1 MSNLPLTVYT
11 PDSPLRNPG
20 RLIRE
25 MFSDLLASREL
36 AWRLFVRDISAQY
49 RKSILGYIWA
59 FLPPLVT
66 SLPFIFLN
74 SQGVVSMGETPIPYA
89 AYAMVG
95 TIIWQVFV
103 DALNS
108 PLRTVT
114 AAKPMLARIN
124 FPREA
129 ILLSG
134 LGQVLLNLLIRLVL
148 LVGVFF
154 WYEISLP
161 ATAMLS
167 LVGIVAL
174 IVVGFVLGIML
185 TPIGVLFS
193 DVQQALPVFTLF
205 LLFIT
210 PVLYAPPTSGFAAQ
224 VAGLNP
230 LTPLVLATRDWLT
243 LGTTIHVLQF
253 LIVSTVALTLLFLGW
268 MIYRLALPHL
278 IVRIGN

>member
-1 MSNLPLTVYT
+1 MSDLPLTVYT

-36 AWRLFVRDISAQY
+36 AWRLFVRDTSAQY

-59 FLPPLVT
+59 FLPPLVM
-66 SLPFIFLN
+66 SVPFIYLN
-74 SQGVVSMGETPIPYA
+74 SQGVVSMGETSIPYA

-134 LGQVLLNLLIRLVL
+134 LGQVLLNFLIRLVL
-148 LVGVFF
+148 LVVVFG
-154 WYEISLP
+154 WYEISP
-161 ATAMLS
+161 PPTAVLS
-167 LVGIVAL
+167 FLGILAL
-174 IVVGFVLGIML
+174 IIFGFVLGMML

-210 PVLYAPPTSGFAAQ
+210 PVLYAPPTTGFAAQ
-224 VAGLNP
+224 VATLNP

-243 LGTTIHVLQF
+243 LGTTVYVLPF
-253 LIVSTVALTLLFLGW
+253 VIVSTVALILLFLGW

>member
-1 MSNLPLTVYT
+1 
-11 PDSPLRNPG
+11 
-20 RLIRE
+20 

-36 AWRLFVRDISAQY
+36 AWRLFVRDTSAQY

-134 LGQVLLNLLIRLVL
+134 LGQVLLNFLIRLVL

-167 LVGIVAL
+167 LLGIGAL
-174 IVVGFVLGIML
+174 IIVGFVLGIML

-210 PVLYAPPTSGFAAQ
+210 PVLYAPPTTGFAAQ
-224 VAGLNP
+224 VATLNP

-243 LGTTIHVLQF
+243 LGTTVYVLPF

>member
-1 MSNLPLTVYT
+1 MSNFPLTVYT

-36 AWRLFVRDISAQY
+36 AWRLFVRDTSAQY

-74 SQGVVSMGETPIPYA
+74 SQGVVSMRETSIPYA

-134 LGQVLLNLLIRLVL
+134 LGQVLLNFLIRLVL
-148 LVGVFF
+148 LVVVFG
-154 WYEISLP
+154 WHEISP
-161 ATAMLS
+161 PPTAVLS
-167 LVGIVAL
+167 FLGILAL
-174 IVVGFVLGIML
+174 IIFGFVLGMML

-210 PVLYAPPTSGFAAQ
+210 PVLYAPPTTGFAAQ
-224 VAGLNP
+224 VATLNP

-243 LGTTIHVLQF
+243 LGTTVYVLPF
-253 LIVSTVALTLLFLGW
+253 VIVSTVALILLFLGW

>member
-36 AWRLFVRDISAQY
+36 AWRLFVRDTSAQY

-108 PLRTVT
+108 PLRTVS

-134 LGQVLLNLLIRLVL
+134 LGQVLLNFLIRLVL
-148 LVGVFF
+148 LVGVFL

-161 ATAMLS
+161 AMAMLS

-185 TPIGVLFS
+185 TPIGILFS

-210 PVLYAPPTSGFAAQ
+210 PVLYAPPTSGVAAR
-224 VAGLNP
+224 VAALNP

-243 LGTTIHVLQF
+243 LGTTVHVLPF
-253 LIVSTVALTLLFLGW
+253 LIVSTVALILLFLGW
-268 MIYRLALPHL
+268 LIYRLALPHL

>member
-11 PDSPLRNPG
+11 PDSPLRNPS

-36 AWRLFVRDISAQY
+36 AWRLFVRDTSAQY

-134 LGQVLLNLLIRLVL
+134 LGQVLLNFLIRLVL

-154 WYEISLP
+154 WYEISPP

-167 LVGIVAL
+167 LLGIGAL
-174 IVVGFVLGIML
+174 IIVGFVLGIML

-193 DVQQALPVFTLF
+193 DVQQALPVLTLF

-210 PVLYAPPTSGFAAQ
+210 PVLYAPPTTGFAAQ

-243 LGTTIHVLQF
+243 LGTTVYVLPF

-268 MIYRLALPHL
+268 IIYRLALPHL

>member
-49 RKSILGYIWA
+49 RQSILGYIWA

-66 SLPFIFLN
+66 SVPFIFLN

-134 LGQVLLNLLIRLVL
+134 LGQVLLNFLIRLVL

-154 WYEISLP
+154 WYEISPP

-167 LVGIVAL
+167 LVGIGAL
-174 IVVGFVLGIML
+174 IIVGFVLGIML

-193 DVQQALPVFTLF
+193 DVQQALPVLTLF

-210 PVLYAPPTSGFAAQ
+210 PVLYAPPTTGFAAQ

-243 LGTTIHVLQF
+243 LGTTVYVLPF

-268 MIYRLALPHL
+268 IIYRLALPHL

>member
-134 LGQVLLNLLIRLVL
+134 LGQVLLNFLIRFVL
-148 LVGVFF
+148 LVGIFF
-154 WYEISLP
+154 WYEISPP

-167 LVGIVAL
+167 LLGISAL
-174 IVVGFVLGIML
+174 IIVGFVLGIML
-185 TPIGVLFS
+185 TPIGILFS

-210 PVLYAPPTSGFAAQ
+210 PVLYAPPTTGFAAQ

-243 LGTTIHVLQF
+243 LGTTVYVLPF
-253 LIVSTVALTLLFLGW
+253 VIVSTVALTLLFLGW

>member
-74 SQGVVSMGETPIPYA
+74 SQGVVSMGETPIPYP

-134 LGQVLLNLLIRLVL
+134 LGQVLLNFLIRLVL

-154 WYEISLP
+154 WYEISPP
-161 ATAMLS
+161 AMAMLS
-167 LVGIVAL
+167 LLGIGAL
-174 IVVGFVLGIML
+174 IIVGFVLGIML

-210 PVLYAPPTSGFAAQ
+210 PVLYAPPTTGFAAQ

-243 LGTTIHVLQF
+243 LGTTVYVLPF
-253 LIVSTVALTLLFLGW
+253 VIVSTVALTLLFLGW

>member
-1 MSNLPLTVYT
+1 MSDLPLTVYT
-11 PDSPLRNPG
+11 PESPLRHPT
-20 RLIRE
+20 RLLRG

-36 AWRLFVRDISAQY
+36 AWRLFVRDTSAQY

-134 LGQVLLNLLIRLVL
+134 LGQVLLNFLIRLVL
-148 LVGVFF
+148 LVIVFE
-154 WYEISLP
+154 WYEISP
-161 ATAMLS
+161 PSTAVLS
-167 LVGIVAL
+167 FLGILAL
-174 IVVGFVLGIML
+174 IIFGFVLGIML

-210 PVLYAPPTSGFAAQ
+210 PVLYAPPTTGFAAQ

-243 LGTTIHVLQF
+243 LGTTVYVLPF
-253 LIVSTVALTLLFLGW
+253 VIVSTAALTLLFLGW

>member
-1 MSNLPLTVYT
+1 
-11 PDSPLRNPG
+11 
-20 RLIRE
+20 

-36 AWRLFVRDISAQY
+36 AWRLFVRDTSAQY

-74 SQGVVSMGETPIPYA
+74 SQGVVSMGETPIPYP
-89 AYAMVG
+89 AYAMIG

-108 PLRTVT
+108 PLRTVS

-134 LGQVLLNLLIRLVL
+134 LGQVLLNFLIRLVL
-148 LVGVFF
+148 LVIVFG
-154 WYEISLP
+154 WYEISP
-161 ATAMLS
+161 PPTAVLS
-167 LVGIVAL
+167 FLGILAL
-174 IVVGFVLGIML
+174 IIFGFVLGIML

-210 PVLYAPPTSGFAAQ
+210 PVLYAPPTTGFAAQ

-243 LGTTIHVLQF
+243 LGTTVYVLPF
-253 LIVSTVALTLLFLGW
+253 VIVSTVALTLLFLGW